1 MCKRLPVK
9 DAVYS
14 VETIFMARLGAAFL
28 ELLDADLDR
37 MWLIPI
43 V

>member
-1 MCKRLPVK
+1 MRKRFPVK
-9 DAVYS
+9 DAVYT
-14 VETIFMARLGAAFL
+14 VETIFMARLGTAFL

-37 MWLIPI
+37 MWSITT